1 MRQMC
6 VGRICVIHLGAIGDL
21 VLSLPA
27 LTAIRRQFPAAKVE
41 LVGYPSRAELLVGR
55 RYADSFRDVDSSNW
69 GSFLAGPPDA
79 ADPAVA
85 AYLRKFDSIVAF
97 LAGGVEQFQQAA
109 RNTGLSQVYVI
120 TSRPA
125 EGSVE
130 HVVEFQMRQL
140 RQMGWCDDS
149 ADVIPR
155 VFPLENDRR
164 WARGYLKETLGA
176 SRPNLPLAAVH
187 PGSGG
192 RSKCWPLERFCDL
205 ATSIWNKL
213 ECHVLWIRGPAEE
226 RIDYALLC
234 AATPPGTAH
243 VVEGLTLPQLAAV
256 LERSTSY
263 IGNDSGV
270 THLAAAVGTATVAVF
285 GPTDPHVWSPRGG
298 DVAVLAS
305 RADCAPCITETRREC
320 TTGLC
325 LDSIPVD
332 RVLESILCAL
342 DNTRDNMH
350 TGNGKELVSLKARGG
365 DGT

>member
-1 MRQMC
+1 LRQMC
-6 VGRICVIHLGAIGDL
+6 VGRICVIHLGALGDL
-21 VLSLPA
+21 VLSLPVLA
-27 LTAIRRQFPAAKVE
+27 AIRRQFPAAKVN

-69 GSFLAGPPDA
+69 GSFLAA
-79 ADPAVA
+79 
-85 AYLRKFDSIVAF
+85 
-97 LAGGVEQFQQAA
+97 
-109 RNTGLSQVYVI
+109 
-120 TSRPA
+120 
-125 EGSVE
+125 
-130 HVVEFQMRQL
+130 
-140 RQMGWCDDS
+140 
-149 ADVIPR
+149 
-155 VFPLENDRR
+155 
-164 WARGYLKETLGA
+164 
-176 SRPNLPLAAVH
+176 RPNLPLAAVH